1 MARGI
6 NKLEELR
13 EASGRWAAEPPTDSI
28 PCRTATEQAGDR
40 TVASGCTARHLIPFG
55 LCSYYNQVR
64 GPGLVHCPSRGRE
77 KSPQMNIY
85 RMESNTCFPSPALT
99 SLETDAGLRQRP
111 ESCSSHHSGHTS
123 WRWREPTI
131 RPAEWTLQIVIQQLM
146 SLPKLSC
153 GPGTGRSLQ
162 CLTPQKYIIL
172 HNILWFTKHFLIIIL
187 LGFIFY
193 FCPEYCLSRL
203 DDSSTSHL
211 PQFLPCEPIP
221 TCVHL
226 DILSCPHVLF
236 QPYPTQAA
244 ELWRSIPEIL
254 HLEGWL
260 SPLVVIFPV
269 A

>member
-55 LCSYYNQVR
+55 LCSHYNQVR
-64 GPGLVHCPSRGRE
+64 GPGLVRRPSRGRE

-99 SLETDAGLRQRP
+99 SLETDAGLGQRP
-111 ESCSSHHSGHTS
+111 ESCSLITAVTRLGDRENRPFVLQSGH
-123 WRWREPTI
+123 
-131 RPAEWTLQIVIQQLM
+131 LQIMIQQLM

-221 TCVHL
+221 TCVPLTYCPVHMSCSSHTL
-226 DILSCPHVLF
+226 HRQLSFGDQSL
-236 QPYPTQAA
+236 
-244 ELWRSIPEIL
+244 RSSI
-254 HLEGWL
+254 
-260 SPLVVIFPV
+260 
-269 A
+269 